1 MNFAKAAVFC
11 MDTALYRKMG
21 FWSMDTALEQKDGI
35 SEYGDCLELVFRP
48 NSGNRAFQKEIFM
61 LV

>member
-1 MNFAKAAVFC
+1 